1 MSDTIKFELVSPE
14 GIIFSKEVEMVV
26 LPGSVGDFSVL
37 KDHALFVS
45 SLRSGV
51 IEVFEDKEVI
61 SDRVFVADGFAEIKE
76 NICTAL
82 VSESILISNID
93 VEECKQKIQDAENSL
108 TESDENKKVEINKK
122 IVLYKAMIDAKNS

>member
-1 MSDTIKFELVSPE
+1 MSDTITFELVSPE

-26 LPGSVGDFSVL
+26 LPGSEGDFSVL

-45 SLRSGV
+45 SLRSGG

-108 TESDENKKVEINKK
+108 TASDENKKVEINKK
-122 IVLYKAMIDAKNS
+122 IGLYKAMIDAKNS